1 MRDGPDISRVAA
13 MMGDPARANMLMAL
27 MSGMALTSN
36 ELAREA
42 SVSASTASTHLSQLE
57 SCGLVNGRR
66 QGRFKYFALAGA
78 DVAHVI
84 EALVAVASQAGHLR
98 MRPGPKDDMMRR
110 ARTCYDHLAG
120 HLAVAMF
127 EHWVAI
133 GVLKWRDEAV
143 FLTDEGRSFLLGLG
157 IDAASPQRERRPLCR
172 TCIDWSERKN
182 HLGGSVG
189 AAVFSLLLGK
199 GWGRREARDR
209 SVRISPPQ
217 ERAFVAWYEGS
228 GRA

>member
-78 DVAHVI
+78 DVAHAI

-98 MRPGPKDDMMRR
+98 MRPGPKDDKMRR
-110 ARTCYDHLAG
+110 ARTCYDHLPDTSPSQCSN
-120 HLAVAMF
+120 
-127 EHWVAI
+127 I
-133 GVLKWRDEAV
+133 GLP
-143 FLTDEGRSFLLGLG
+143 S
-157 IDAASPQRERRPLCR
+157 
-172 TCIDWSERKN
+172 
-182 HLGGSVG
+182 
-189 AAVFSLLLGK
+189 
-199 GWGRREARDR
+199 
-209 SVRISPPQ
+209 
-217 ERAFVAWYEGS
+217 AF
-228 GRA
+228 

>member
-98 MRPGPKDDMMRR
+98 MRPGPKDDKMRR

-143 FLTDEGRSFLLGLG
+143 FLKVGRSCSVSGSTRHRLSAS
-157 IDAASPQRERRPLCR
+157 AARFAGRVSTGASAR
-172 TCIDWSERKN
+172 TISAEA
-182 HLGGSVG
+182 SVPPC
-189 AAVFSLLLGK
+189 SRCC
-199 GWGRREARDR
+199 WARDGDGAKPA
-209 SVRISPPQ
+209 IA
-217 ERAFVAWYEGS
+217 AFA
-228 GRA
+228 

>member
-1 MRDGPDISRVAA
+1 MKDGPDISRVAA

-42 SVSASTASTHLSQLE
+42 SVSASTASTHLSQME
-57 SCGLVNGRR
+57 SCGLVSGRK
-66 QGRFKYFALAGA
+66 QGRFKYFSLSSA
-78 DVAHVI
+78 DVAHAI

-98 MRPGPKDDMMRR
+98 MRPGPKDDKMRR

-120 HLAVAMF
+120 HLAVGMF
-127 EHWVAI
+127 DHWVAI
-133 GVLKWRDEAV
+133 GVLTWRDDEV
-143 FLTDEGRSFLLGLG
+143 FLTNKGRTFLIGRG
-157 IDAASPQRERRPLCR
+157 IDAAALQLERRPLCR

-189 AAVFSLLLGK
+189 AAVFSQLLSK
-199 GWGRREARDR
+199 GWGKREGCDR
-209 SVRISPPQ
+209 TVRVNPPQ
-217 ERAFVAWYEGS
+217 ERAFVAWYKGS
-228 GRA
+228 SRC